1 MNKMVVVLAGWVA
14 ATVIADPLPQGWF
27 DQPFGTY
34 TSGYEGGTVYQD
46 GAFAVTASGSN
57 MGGTDEDGGRFV
69 FQPVAGDFDL
79 IVEAERLPWNVP
91 DLSAWPRAGIMVR
104 SSSDRDSAALAIS
117 RRRGATES
125 ENASTY
131 RVERRVDRDSVYS
144 SVATYSLTT
153 DWMRLRMTRRGTSV
167 KLYSA
172 TETDPDI
179 WSDCGTYTITLSDS
193 VLAGF
198 YVCKTGSS
206 AANTVTSRFRNPALR
221 ELVSVQKLSGSNV
234 VSWVSDLPGL
244 ATGYT
249 YEVQRKVDGSAF
261 ISVRTGLTVAT
272 YTDTAVTDG
281 KFYEYLILA
290 NKSGA
295 AAVTIG
301 NSAKFYAGADRPGQF
316 TPLTNGLYSVYYT
329 PAGAVDPVDVRLDP
343 EVGPNWTN
351 AVAGLGENDFR
362 MTLTG
367 TVRPETNGLYF
378 FTAGVNKGLNLS
390 VDGKTLMYVNAYSNH
405 AQVSSSAPVW
415 MEGGRSYSLVA
426 EYVQSNATKTL
437 DLQWARQGDAAPV
450 AVPLS
455 AWEPAPAGWLTR
467 DVGFPKGA
475 ATAYGVTTDLVT
487 LAAAGGSVSNT
498 EDAVRFLFRKTS
510 NEFDFSARLQP
521 SAAVATRALS
531 GVMVRGGLDGC
542 DAQLGLF
549 TRPAAGDTLDL
560 VLSRRSLIRSA
571 ATHQVVATALPASAP
586 VELRVRREGM
596 TTAFYVKNGETWSL
610 LASETLS
617 LPPTLYVGAFAAGV
631 DADTVCAADVDRLA
645 WEEAPA
651 FLVRYPSDDTYVQSD
666 APNNTFYTSGT
677 LVCGRSREPLLKFDV
692 ADLANVSRAVLRLYV
707 SQHDDTQTQPVFIRT
722 LNNTSWSEMNLTAN
736 TAPDGIM
743 PPSPWVPTNDPSV
756 VAFAQ
761 VPKLGNWL
769 EVDVTA
775 AVRAQAARTGKMALH
790 IYTPSTV
797 GWVLCFPSSNTTDA
811 TVRPHLVCVYGA
823 PAGAQAVTGPQE
835 RAVTVSWSALPGAT
849 SYRVEGAGA
858 PEGPFT
864 EVAAELTATQLT
876 ETNLTA
882 YARRYYRVSAVTSTG
897 TTGSSGT
904 VSAVP
909 RLFTPLLPEADV
921 FVEGG
926 ASQNLNLDYTSNSSR
941 GQYYV
946 AKYTGLNDGGA
957 REFFMRFNI
966 AGYSN
971 ALVRALLRL
980 TVEPSSVTGPVL
992 DFKSITNSVWDEASV
1007 TWNNPPAGVVLPTIW
1022 PASVPANT
1030 VRATMTPTNTV
1041 TEADLT
1047 VLAKAAAAGAGKLSL
1062 HAYNKVNLNAIF
1074 YSKEYV
1080 TDSKRTR
1087 LYLLRDDPSAP
1098 LVSGE
1103 AGGPRVS
1110 WAPYGNA
1117 TAYHVERATEAT
1129 GAYVRVAQ
1137 NLSGTSYLDATA
1149 PYGQV
1154 YHYRVVAVTPEEEA
1168 VSKETAIE
1176 RFAQEIRYPT
1186 GDTCLDQNTP
1196 AVNFGTAKQLL
1207 IKKVSGPAREGF
1219 FKFDVSGLEHAASA
1233 RFRVMGRVGSS
1244 TAFASTRFVVA
1255 AGQLGDW
1262 NANAVTWNL
1271 PIPGTTVPRTVTET
1285 VLADEAGRILYG
1297 YNTANRLEVDV
1308 TAAVRAAA
1316 AAGQPL
1322 TLRVYADTPNT
1333 HFLIDSDEATDA
1345 GTLRPSLIVSQPAFC
1360 QKVTAVSVVDVPSA
1374 DDFGLSLSWSPM
1386 GGTVTYSVYRLNP
1399 KTGGW
1404 TLLASGLQEPSF
1416 KDGKVYPDVEYTYQI
1431 VAEVTG
1437 GTTYSH
1443 AFTATMG
1450 RTFSRY
1456 AAADTFVYSASKTLT
1471 YGTNSTM
1478 ILKCDGTSGT
1488 RESFLRFDL
1497 RDLPAGLKEASL
1509 QVTVTGIA
1517 VFTADD
1523 VLVFSR
1529 FPDFEWG
1536 NNPAPDWAGFL
1547 GSQAGN
1553 TALPPAGTNPNE
1565 IRRYSN
1571 IQFAN
1576 SEVLTMDILP
1586 QIRAARAEGAT
1597 HITLH
1602 AYLSDSNRAA
1612 NMGLYTLEGGRLYS
1626 QMPQIVYRVTDWSA
1640 KGAVL
1645 LLR

>member
-1 MNKMVVVLAGWVA
+1 MKKSVWALAGWVA

-34 TSGYEGGTVYQD
+34 TSGHEGATAYQD
-46 GAFAVTASGSN
+46 GVFSVTASGSN

-69 FQPVAGDFDL
+69 FQPTAGDFDL
-79 IVEAERLPWNVP
+79 IVEAERLPWSVP

-131 RVERRVDRDSVYS
+131 RVERREARGTLYS
-144 SVATYSLTT
+144 AVFNGSLTT

-167 KLYSA
+167 QVYSA
-172 TETDPDI
+172 TEADPDT
-179 WSDCGTYTITLSDS
+179 WTSCGTYAIQLSDS

-198 YVCKTGSS
+198 YLCKTGSS
-206 AANTVTSRFRNPALR
+206 AANTVTSRFRTPVLR
-221 ELVSVQKLSGSNV
+221 DLVSVQKLAGSNV
-234 VSWVSDLPGL
+234 VTWVTDLPGI
-244 ATGYT
+244 TT
-249 YEVQRKVDGSAF
+249 NHTFEVQRKVDGRAF
-261 ISVRTGLTVAT
+261 ERVAQGLTVAT
-272 YTDTAVTDG
+272 YADTAVTDG
-281 KFYEYLILA
+281 KYYEYQVLA
-290 NKSGA
+290 YKSPTT
-295 AAVTIG
+295 VTVG
-301 NSAKFYAGADRPGQF
+301 NSARIYAGADRPGQF
-316 TPLTNGLYSVYYT
+316 TPLTNGLYAAYHT
-329 PAGAVDPVDVRLDP
+329 PVNAVDPVGVRLDP

-351 AVAGLGENDFR
+351 AVAGLGENDFS

-378 FTAGVNKGLNLS
+378 FTAGVNKRLNLS
-390 VDGKTLMYVNAYSNH
+390 VDGKPLMYVNAYSNH

-415 MEGGRSYSLVA
+415 LEGGRSYSLVA
-426 EYVQSNATKTL
+426 EYVQSNATKAL
-437 DLQWARQGDAAPV
+437 DLQWARQGDAAPA

-455 AWEPAPAGWLTR
+455 IWEPAPPGWLTR
-467 DVGFPKGA
+467 DVGFLKGG
-475 ATAYGVTTDLVT
+475 ATDYGVTTDLVT

-498 EDAVRFLFRKTS
+498 EDAVRFLYRKTS

-521 SAAVATRALS
+521 SDASAVRAVS
-531 GVMVRGGLDGC
+531 GLLVRGGLDGC

-549 TRPAAGDTLDL
+549 TRPAAGDTLEL
-560 VLSRRSLIRSA
+560 VLSRRPGIRSA
-571 ATHQVVATALPASAP
+571 ATHRVVATALPASAP

-596 TTAFYVKNGETWSL
+596 STAFYVKNGATWSL
-610 LASETLS
+610 LASEALS
-617 LPPTLYVGAFAAGV
+617 LPPALYVGAFAAGV
-631 DADTVCAADVDRLA
+631 DADTVCAADVDRLG
-645 WEEAPA
+645 WEEGTAL
-651 FLVRYPSDDTYVQSD
+651 LVRYPSDDTYVQSD
-666 APNNTFYTSGT
+666 APGSTFYTSGA

-692 ADLANVSRAVLRLYV
+692 ADLANVSRATLRLYV
-707 SQHDDTQTQPVFIRT
+707 SQYDDTQTQPVFIRT

-797 GWVLCFPSSNTTDA
+797 GWVLCFPSSNTADT
-811 TVRPHLVCVYGA
+811 TVRPHLACVRGA
-823 PAGAQAVTGPQE
+823 PAGVQAVTGPQE
-835 RAVTVSWSALPGAT
+835 RAVTVSWAALPDAA
-849 SYRVEGAGA
+849 SYCVEGADA
-858 PEGPFT
+858 PDGPFT
-864 EVAAELTATQLT
+864 EVASGVTATQLT

-882 YARRYYRVSAVTSTG
+882 YARRHYRVSAVTPGG

-926 ASQNLNLDYTSNSSR
+926 ASQNLNLDYASNTTR

-957 REFFMRFNI
+957 REFFMRFNL
-966 AGYSN
+966 ASYSN

-992 DFKSITNSVWDEASV
+992 DFKSITNSVWDEAAV
-1007 TWNNPPAGVVLPTIW
+1007 TWNNPPAAVILPTIW
-1022 PASVPANT
+1022 PVSVPANT
-1030 VRATMTPTNTV
+1030 VRATMTPVNTV

-1047 VLAKAAAAGAGKLSL
+1047 ALAKAAAAGAGKLSL
-1062 HAYNKVNLNAIF
+1062 HAYNSANLNAIF

-1080 TDSKRTR
+1080 TDAKRTR
-1087 LYLLRDDPSAP
+1087 LYLLRDDPAAP

-1103 AGGPRVS
+1103 ASGLRVS
-1110 WAPYGNA
+1110 WGSYPGA
-1117 TAYHVERATEAT
+1117 TAYHVERAAAAT

-1137 NLSGTSYLDATA
+1137 NLSGTSCLDATA
-1149 PYGQV
+1149 PYGQA
-1154 YHYRVVAVTPEEEA
+1154 YRYRVVAVTPEEEA
-1168 VSKETAIE
+1168 VSKTAVFE
-1176 RFAQEIRYPT
+1176 WFAQEVRYPK
-1186 GDTCLDQNTP
+1186 GDTYLDQNNP
-1196 AVNFGTAKQLL
+1196 AVNFGAAKQLL
-1207 IKKVSGPAREGF
+1207 VKKVSGPARESF
-1219 FKFDVSGLEHAASA
+1219 FAFDVSGLEHAASV

-1244 TAFASTRFVVA
+1244 TAFAPTRFVVA
-1255 AGQLGDW
+1255 AGPLGDW
-1262 NANAVTWNL
+1262 NANAVTWNM
-1271 PIPGTTVPRTVTET
+1271 PIPGTTVPRTVTDT

-1297 YNTANRLEVDV
+1297 YNTSNRLEVDV
-1308 TAAVRAAA
+1308 TAAARTAA

-1333 HFLIDSDEATDA
+1333 HFLLDSDEATDA
-1345 GTLRPSLIVSQPAFC
+1345 GTLRPSLIVSKPAFC
-1360 QKVTAVSVVDVPSA
+1360 QQVTAVPVVDVPSS
-1374 DDFGLSLSWSPM
+1374 DDFGLRLSWSPM
-1386 GGTVTYSVYRLNP
+1386 GGAVTYSVYRLNP
-1399 KTGGW
+1399 KTGEW
-1404 TLLASGLQEPSF
+1404 TLLASDLQEPSF

-1431 VAEVTG
+1431 VAETPDG
-1437 GTTYSH
+1437 ANYSH

-1456 AAADTFVYSASKTLT
+1456 ATADTFVFSANKTMT
-1471 YGTNSTM
+1471 YGTNSSM
-1478 ILKCDGTSGT
+1478 VLKCDSTSGT

-1497 RDLPAGLKEASL
+1497 RNLPASLKEASL

-1517 VFTADD
+1517 AFTADD
-1523 VLVFSR
+1523 ALVFAR
-1529 FPDFEWG
+1529 FPDFEWV

-1547 GSQAGN
+1547 GAQAGN
-1553 TALPPAGTNPNE
+1553 TALPPAGTDPHE
-1565 IRRYSN
+1565 IRRYTN

-1576 SEVLTMDILP
+1576 GESLAMDILP
-1586 QIRAARAEGAT
+1586 QLQAARAEGAS

-1602 AYLSDSNRAA
+1602 VYLSDSNRAA
-1612 NMGLYTLEGGRLYS
+1612 NMGIYTLEGGLLFS
-1626 QMPQIVYRVTDWSA
+1626 QMPQIVYRASDWSA

-1645 LLR
+1645 FLR